1 MSLNEICLLFD
12 YKLDINFL
20 LRPQKWLFS
29 LSLSLSL
36 SHSLLLSSLKTRY
49 WFRVRPLIISLY
61 FET

>member
-36 SHSLLLSSLKTRY
+36 SLSAPLFFKNALLVSSPSSDNFTL
-49 WFRVRPLIISLY
+49 L
-61 FET
+61 